1 MGPLEFEPAEFS
13 ASRRTFTIEINSMVA
28 IAQKIL
34 NKKEAF
40 LTNLEKDEH
49 QAMMDILKIGTS
61 AGGARPKAIIAYNKK
76 R

>member
-1 MGPLEFEPAEFS
+1 
-13 ASRRTFTIEINSMVA
+13 MVA

-34 NKKEAF
+34 NKNEAF

-76 R
+76 KVK